1 MPGGVLLHRQG
12 DASRT
17 WSKTMSDPDILQ
29 GLRDSQLAAELD
41 SADLPALAAEL
52 TRHDLAE
59 GDVVV
64 AEGTADDHLYLVVSG
79 ALGVIKNL
87 GTPQEEKLSV
97 VMAGGLAGEL
107 AFIDGAIR
115 YASLVALR
123 PTRLLGLERAR
134 FETLIDA
141 HPHLVYHVMRG
152 IVRVVHEIQRQ
163 QSMQSA
169 ELANYVYK
177 VHGRY

>member
-1 MPGGVLLHRQG
+1 
-12 DASRT
+12 
-17 WSKTMSDPDILQ
+17 MSDPAILQ
-29 GLRDSQLAAELD
+29 GLRESQLAAELENG
-41 SADLPALAAEL
+41 DLDVLAGQMTL
-52 TRHDLAE
+52 HDLAQGE
-59 GDVVV
+59 VVV
-64 AEGTADDHLYLVVSG
+64 AEGTTDSHLYVVVSG

-123 PTRLLGLERAR
+123 PTQLLGLERVRLEA
-134 FETLIDA
+134 LIDT
-141 HPHLVYHVMRG
+141 HPHLVYHLMRG

-163 QSMQSA
+163 QSLQSA

>member
-1 MPGGVLLHRQG
+1 MERHEFAQG
-12 DASRT
+12 
-17 WSKTMSDPDILQ
+17 
-29 GLRDSQLAAELD
+29 E
-41 SADLPALAAEL
+41 
-52 TRHDLAE
+52 
-59 GDVVV
+59 VVV
-64 AEGTADDHLYLVVSG
+64 AEGTTDSHLYVVVSG

-87 GTPQEEKLSV
+87 GTPQDEKLSV

-123 PTRLLGLERAR
+123 PTQLLGLERSR
-134 FETLIDA
+134 LEELIDT

-169 ELANYVYK
+169 ELTNYVYK